1 MRITID
7 QPQLLPD
14 LARFLEQRGD
24 TVVVQV
30 DETALEVNL
39 LGSMSDEAMRIELDL
54 RIGIWRATSGQDVGV
69 VVSVGDS

>member
-7 QPQLLPD
+7 QPHLLPD

-69 VVSVGDS
+69 VVSVGGS